1 MAEER
6 SREELEEELRVVED
20 DIASLR
26 PTLKELRRQI
36 GQQEY
41 GPTDPAEQS
50 VQLQNVEEQEAIL
63 GRMEDRRVDLL
74 RRLGKE

>member
-1 MAEER
+1 MADER

-20 DIASLR
+20 DIASVR
-26 PTLKELRRQI
+26 PAVEDLRRTI
-36 GQQEY
+36 GQQED
-41 GPTDPAEQS
+41 GPTDLEERS

-63 GRMEDRRVDLL
+63 GRMEDRRADLL